1 MTAQDDRWRYLHSVI
16 WDALR
21 RRDDIPLDELPEHVQ
36 VHLAE
41 TGAARPIYND
51 VVHARAEDVLA
62 ALSQTKTE
70 ILALGPLFIESRVE
84 IAHVSPRR

>member
-36 VHLAE
+36 AHLAE

-51 VVHARAEDVLA
+51 MVHASAEDVLA
-62 ALSQTKTE
+62 ALSQ
-70 ILALGPLFIESRVE
+70 LPSYPAS
-84 IAHVSPRR
+84 H